1 MRCPHCGED
10 RQVERTDRHSIY
22 SIGQSPL
29 YVWFCNVCGR
39 EYIAPPWDDVG
50 SHRVIPWGDP
60 KRVGRS

>member
-1 MRCPHCGED
+1 
-10 RQVERTDRHSIY
+10 
-22 SIGQSPL
+22 L